1 MFTDLLSFLKFIF
14 RSKSDKIFASQIRR
28 ITGFFPNR
36 LEYYKTALI
45 HRSRSRRLD
54 DGFYINNERLEF
66 LGDSVLDLLIGE
78 YLYKKFPEEQEG
90 FLTQCRSR
98 IVNGENLTALTKHI
112 GLDKLVRTNVR
123 TDIPGV
129 HLYGDAFEAF
139 LGAVYLDRGFKRA
152 GKYIIGRIMPKYLNI
167 VALEHQNRNYKS
179 QLIEWGQKHKRAIVF
194 ETDIDA
200 PGSKYFVSILKI
212 AGQEMSSG
220 LGNSKKEAEQKAA
233 HVCLRKLGV
242 IKNADS

>member
-1 MFTDLLSFLKFIF
+1 MFTDLLSFLKFLF
-14 RSKSDKIFASQIRR
+14 RSDKKFVLEIRR

-45 HRSRSRRLD
+45 HRSRSLRKQ

-98 IVNGENLTALTKHI
+98 IVNGENLTELTKHI
-112 GLDKLVRTNVR
+112 GLDKLVRTNVKNGLH
-123 TDIPGV
+123 GV

-139 LGAVYLDRGFKRA
+139 LGAVYLDRGFKKA
-152 GKYIIGRIMPKYLNI
+152 GKYIINRIMPKYLNI
-167 VALEHQNRNYKS
+167 VELEHHNYNYKS
-179 QLIEWGQKHKRAIVF
+179 QMIEWGQKHKKTVAF

-200 PGSKYFVSILKI
+200 PGSKYFVSILKV
-212 AGQEMSSG
+212 GDTEMSSG
-220 LGNSKKEAEQKAA
+220 IGNSKKEAEQKAA

-242 IKNADS
+242 IKSE